1 VVESLPNKCEDLS
14 SNLSI
19 TKKKEEKCQS

>member
-14 SNLSI
+14 SNPSA
-19 TKKKEEKCQS
+19 TKNQGFNFD